1 MPTLHVLRGTDKGRI
16 FDGIEEPVIL
26 GRASEQVPLTDESVS
41 RRHAELR
48 PRNGCWIL
56 TDLDSSNGT
65 YLNGVRIEE
74 ATQLQHGDQIK
85 LGGTLLVFSGDEA
98 SRPFGTP
105 KAAQDLVQWT
115 GGGKTDSSILS
126 AIPSSED
133 SLILA
138 TPETADA
145 VHAWKVMYQL
155 AEVIGSGMS
164 VQAFLERV
172 TDIIFEHLVVDR
184 VFVLMGD
191 GQDGEL
197 QPQVV
202 RLKGESRDKR
212 SKVTTSQTI
221 IQHVVETK
229 EGILCANAQTDQRF
243 AEGAKGDSI
252 QNLGLRSVICVPIL
266 THDEVEGVIH
276 LDCSMSRH
284 TYTNEQLRLATA
296 IGRMTGMAIENVQL
310 LESRVANERLAA
322 VGETVAHLSHYIRN
336 VLQGIRSGADVL
348 EMGLRREALDTIE
361 SGWKIIQHNLDRT
374 FQLTGNML
382 TFSTQRQPA
391 VSLGQLNHAVE
402 DAIGM
407 MQRRADDKGIMLLTE
422 LAEDLPPVPLD
433 MEGMTQVAANIL
445 SNAIDAVSDG
455 TGRINARTRYDSAG
469 DRVTLSISDNG
480 PGIPADQIDR
490 VFDAFHSTK
499 GHGGTGLGLAAA
511 RKVVYELGG
520 QIEVNSAPGQGT
532 TLHVHLPL
540 STVRLIDS
548 ADTQGPAK

>member
-1 MPTLHVLRGTDKGRI
+1 MPTLHILRGADKGRI

-48 PRNGCWIL
+48 PKNGCWIL
-56 TDLDSSNGT
+56 TDLGSSNGT

-98 SRPFGTP
+98 SRPFGVP
-105 KAAQDLVQWT
+105 KAVPELVQW
-115 GGGKTDSSILS
+115 GGGKTDSSILL

-172 TDIIFEHLVVDR
+172 TDIIFERLVVDR

-191 GQDGEL
+191 GKDGEL
-197 QPQVV
+197 QPQVIRV
-202 RLKGESRDKR
+202 RGESRDKR
-212 SKVTTSQTI
+212 PKITTSQTI
-221 IQHVVETK
+221 VKHVMETK
-229 EGILCANAQTDQRF
+229 EGVLCANAQTDQRF
-243 AEGAKGDSI
+243 ADGAKGDSI

-266 THDEVEGVIH
+266 THEEVAGVIH

-374 FQLTGNML
+374 FQLASNML
-382 TFSTQRQPA
+382 TFSKQRQPA

-407 MQRRADDKGIMLLTE
+407 MQRRVDDQEIMLLTE
-422 LAEDLPPVPLD
+422 LAEDLPPIPLD
-433 MEGMTQVAANIL
+433 LEGMAQVAANIL
-445 SNAIDAVSDG
+445 SNAIDAVSEG
-455 TGRINARTRYDSAG
+455 TGRINVRSQFDSAG
-469 DRVTLSISDNG
+469 DRVTLTISDNG

-499 GHGGTGLGLAAA
+499 GHGGSGLGLAAA
-511 RKVVYELGG
+511 RKVVHELGG
-520 QIEVNSAPGQGT
+520 QIEVHSTPEQGT
-532 TLHVHLPL
+532 TFHVHLPV
-540 STVRLIDS
+540 STVRLADS
-548 ADTQGPAK
+548 AETQGPAK